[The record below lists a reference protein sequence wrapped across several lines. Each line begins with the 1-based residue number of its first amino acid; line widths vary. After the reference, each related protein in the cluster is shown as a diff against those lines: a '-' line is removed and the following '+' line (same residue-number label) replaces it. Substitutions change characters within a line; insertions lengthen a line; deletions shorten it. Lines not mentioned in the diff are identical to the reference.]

1 MSKEC
6 LTTIRLT
13 GTQRAFVD
21 KEAEHQGV
29 SVAETIRRIIDDY
42 RAPDKIMVPLEGAER
57 AFVDDL
63 AEALGETPGKTVRL
77 SLITYRAIM
86 EAPLATILKPL
97 EEVIEELA
105 ERD

>member
-1 MSKEC
+1 MSKER

-13 GTQRAFVD
+13 EAQRGFVD

-42 RAPDKIMVPLEGAER
+42 RAPDKILVPLEGAER
-57 AFVDDL
+57 EFIDEL

-86 EAPLATILKPL
+86 ESPLASILKPL

-105 ERD
+105 KRD

>member
-1 MSKEC
+1 MSKEY

-13 GTQRAFVD
+13 GIQRDFVD
-21 KEAEHQGV
+21 MEAERQGV
-29 SVAETIRRIIDDY
+29 SIAETIRRIIDDY
-42 RAPDKIMVPLEGAER
+42 RAPEKIMVPLEGEER
-57 AFVDDL
+57 KFIDEL

-97 EEVIEELA
+97 EEVIEKLG